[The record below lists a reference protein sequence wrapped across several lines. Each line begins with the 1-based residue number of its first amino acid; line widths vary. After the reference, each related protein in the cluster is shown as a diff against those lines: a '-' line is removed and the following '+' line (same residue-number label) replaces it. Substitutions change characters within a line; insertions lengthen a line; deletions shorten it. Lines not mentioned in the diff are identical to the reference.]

1 MQTKRQ
7 HNFSKTKSY
16 YYNRYYDTARCKKRE
31 KYIEIRDI
39 LSNIY

>member
-7 HNFSKTKSY
+7 HNFSKTKAQY
-16 YYNRYYDTARCKKRE
+16 YKGYCDTPRCKKTE
-31 KYIEIRDI
+31 KYIELRDI